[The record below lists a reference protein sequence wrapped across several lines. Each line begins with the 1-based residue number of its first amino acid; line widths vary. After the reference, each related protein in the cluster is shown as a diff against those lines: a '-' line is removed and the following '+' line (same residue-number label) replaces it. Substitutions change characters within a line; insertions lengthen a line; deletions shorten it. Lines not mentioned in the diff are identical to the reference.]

1 MATDLTGDFDVI
13 AQFAVPA
20 VNRVLAAMH
29 RAERFQHSVA
39 MRVDDTARPPHDLG
53 TPTVVGVIDAFGDTV
68 SDHAGIGNPRP
79 LTVGAFAGGSAI
91 NAAIAALDPLVNIHI
106 SGIHLEPIEP
116 SHFKGRAQ
124 LQLFPPT
131 IEIPDSSGTNLTVKI
146 EMMSRYLPDQGSP
159 PLAEYI
165 RGDLRITTRVNQV
178 VSQKLGTRVVAIDV
192 KASSAVINFTPSW
205 SSAPIGAP
213 DLSGISL
220 LIRNALKT
228 SFLPSNATLPQD
240 ISRMQFKTMSGQHPA
255 VAVLLDMESAAG
267 NPASAN
273 QVFLTGTDGFALG
286 VGASYVHAKLQPT
299 LDKILEQQVDPVHF
313 KYSTWVHT
321 WNITYTITLSSA
333 ALSLENGKMVMVIK
347 GHAHTGTSWLPDFDF
362 TVKQDITLA
371 VNGGSASLAL
381 GNMSLDTSSWIIN
394 YFKGGA
400 MQSLERVRDGAIA
413 QSGANGTVDQ
423 MLSADKNLGG
433 FLKSLLTPASGTPTP
448 IPLNFSFAYTSA
460 EIRPTGIVLHGI
472 VSVPNWPPPRIEY
485 EQIAS
490 TPGSGPGA
498 ILGENAFGRG
508 PDYSA
513 LKTWIP
519 GGTIQNFQW
528 RKQNETQGYTDEHR
542 FVLLGQPVLA
552 TEAAGDSP
560 PVLSG
565 YSPMCLTV
573 NGVRLAAGGA
583 VANQSVSAT
592 MCGFRHFPVGGDFG
606 LATDAITAAITLARR
621 GADGLVDVVGHAA
634 VNSAAGKAGAP
645 NLLIHFAGERT
656 RDSLESLTQALRE
669 SGRADAATAILVV
682 AEPDEISKLKFSDSI
697 TYVEDDGS
705 WRKRYG
711 IKNASGPATVVVDP
725 SGKVVWQGDG
735 SVEAPELSGALR
747 KSLVKATSRAG
758 MHVANVRIG
767 QKSPNFLFDFAPH
780 EQITLRKLAG
790 RRVTLVFFR
799 SSSKPS
805 VEAVKEIV
813 GSGSGKDSP
822 NQIVLAI
829 CDGESTAKMDLGAA
843 VVVADPDRSISKA
856 YGIAMWPTVVTI
868 DEAGTVRSVGYGRTG
883 GAKSRA

>member
-39 MRVDDTARPPHDLG
+39 MRVDDTARRPDDLG
-53 TPTVVGVIDAFGDTV
+53 APTVVGVIDAFGDTV

-79 LTVGAFAGGSAI
+79 LTVGAFASGSAI
-91 NAAIAALDPLVNIHI
+91 SAAIAALDPLVNIHLG
-106 SGIHLEPIEP
+106 GIHIDPIEP

-124 LQLFPPT
+124 LQLMPPT

-146 EMMSRYLPDQGSP
+146 EMMSRYLPDLGSP

-178 VSQKLGTRVVAIDV
+178 VSQQLNTRVVNIDV
-192 KASSAVINFTPSW
+192 KAASAVINFTPSW

-220 LIRNALKT
+220 LIRNALRT

-240 ISRMQFKTMSGQHPA
+240 ISRAQFKTMSGQHPA
-255 VAVLLDMESAAG
+255 VAVLLDMESGAG

-273 QVFLTGTDGFALG
+273 QVFLTGTDGFAFG
-286 VGASYVHAKLQPT
+286 VGASYVQAKLQPT
-299 LDKILEQQVDPVHF
+299 LDKILEKQVDPVHF
-313 KYSTWVHT
+313 KYSNILHT
-321 WNITYTITLSSA
+321 WNITYTITLNSA

-362 TVKQDITLA
+362 TVKQDITLG
-371 VNGGSASLAL
+371 VNGGSASLVL

-400 MQSLERVRDGAIA
+400 IQSMERLRNGAIA
-413 QSGANGTVDQ
+413 ESGANGTVDQ
-423 MLSADKNLGG
+423 MLSADRNLGG
-433 FLKSLLTPASGTPTP
+433 FLKSLLTPASGTTP
-448 IPLNFSFAYTSA
+448 IIPLNFSFAYTSA

-490 TPGSGPGA
+490 TPGSGPGG
-498 ILGENAFGRG
+498 ILGESAFGRG

-542 FVLLGQPVLA
+542 FILLGQPVPA
-552 TEAAGDSP
+552 TEASDAP
-560 PVLSG
+560 AVVSG

-573 NGVRLAAGGA
+573 NGVRLTAGGA
-583 VANQSVSAT
+583 VASQQVTAT

-606 LATDAITAAITLARR
+606 LATDAITAAISLARR

-634 VNSAAGKAGAP
+634 VNSARGTAGGP

-656 RDSLESLTQALRE
+656 RDSLESLTQAVRE

-682 AEPDEISKLKFSDSI
+682 AEPDEIPKLKFSDSI

-725 SGKVVWQGDG
+725 TGKVVWQSDG
-735 SVEAPELSGALR
+735 PVEVPALSGALG
-747 KSLVKATSRAG
+747 KSLVKATSRAS

-767 QKSPNFLFDFAPH
+767 QRSPNFLFDYAPG

-790 RRVTLVFFR
+790 RRVALVFFR

-805 VEAVKEIV
+805 VEAVREIAE
-813 GSGSGKDSP
+813 SGSGKDSP

-829 CDGESTAKMDLGAA
+829 SDGESTSKIDLGAA
-843 VVVADPDRSISKA
+843 VIIADPDRSISKA
-856 YGIAMWPTVVTI
+856 YGIAMWPTVVSI
-868 DEAGTVRSVGYGRTG
+868 DEAGIVRSVGYGRTG